1 MTDYSNSDKS
11 KEREPT
17 KVVEKLVLSGEVIQK
32 KPGIGKKFK
41 TIFLGGDAKS
51 AANYVLADVV
61 LPAIRDLMFDALRG
75 GAERV
80 IYGESRRARNRP
92 IEARSRIQY
101 SAFSHMRDPR
111 EARAALS
118 SEQPHTSM
126 RYRTERA
133 DSRDLILSERSDAET
148 LVERLIDIIDTYDVA
163 SVMDL
168 NEILGLPSTPI
179 DNKWGWTSLG
189 KVEIRQVREGYLVD
203 LPPPEEI

>member
-1 MTDYSNSDKS
+1 
-11 KEREPT
+11 
-17 KVVEKLVLSGEVIQK
+17 
-32 KPGIGKKFK
+32 
-41 TIFLGGDAKS
+41 
-51 AANYVLADVV
+51 
-61 LPAIRDLMFDALRG
+61 
-75 GAERV
+75 
-80 IYGESRRARNRP
+80 
-92 IEARSRIQY
+92 
-101 SAFSHMRDPR
+101 
-111 EARAALS
+111 
-118 SEQPHTSM
+118 M

-133 DSRDLILSERSDAET
+133 DNRDLILSERADAET

>member
-1 MTDYSNSDKS
+1 MPDYTNSDKS
-11 KEREPT
+11 KEKEPT

-32 KPGIGKKFK
+32 KPGVGKKFK

-111 EARAALS
+111 EARPDQSAR
-118 SEQPHTSM
+118 TSM

-133 DSRDLILSERSDAET
+133 DTRDLVLTERADAET
-148 LVERLIDIIDTYDVA
+148 LVERLIDIIDTYDAA

-168 NEILGLPSTPI
+168 NEILGLASTPI